1 VNTAAMPVHRPAG
14 PENGDR
20 SVLNATQRQAGR
32 RLLLPREH
40 GAWGMVSL
48 PFLAGA
54 VVGGDWVTVR
64 VLAALLAVFSVI
76 LLREPLLFYWR
87 QRAARNKYGCPSRP
101 AAASGGYER
110 RNALLSL
117 LIYCLGGAIAG
128 LYLAAQL
135 PLVPLLL
142 LGCGAALLT
151 VVAAHFTVRNYQ
163 RHPVLQIASAMGLT
177 SSSLVAYLASSGRWE
192 APAFWIWGLFAAH
205 SSVSVLIVH
214 ARLETMIA
222 AKTSASAPTAD
233 RRNAWI
239 AQAGIGLLL
248 ATLAISGRPWLVLPF
263 LPPLLLHIWE
273 LRQFQPEKLHRL
285 PMRRVGWMQL
295 TASVA
300 FCLLLIAV
308 WR

>member
-1 VNTAAMPVHRPAG
+1 MNTAAMPVQRPAC
-14 PENGDR
+14 PENGHR
-20 SVLNATQRQAGR
+20 SGLNVTQRQTGR

-54 VVGGDWVTVR
+54 VVGGDWATLR
-64 VLAALLAVFSVI
+64 VLAALVAVFSVF
-76 LLREPLLFYWR
+76 LLREPLLFFWR
-87 QRAARNKYGCPSRP
+87 QRVARNKYGTPSRF
-101 AAASGGYER
+101 ATASGGYDR
-110 RNALLSL
+110 RSARLSL
-117 LIYCLGGAIAG
+117 LIYCSVGAIAG

-135 PLVPLLL
+135 PFTPLLL

-151 VVAAHFTVRNYQ
+151 LVAAHLTVRNYQ
-163 RHPVLQIASAMGLT
+163 RHPVLQIAIVVGLT
-177 SSSLVAYLASSGRWE
+177 SSSLMAYLASSGHWE

-205 SSVSVLIVH
+205 SSVSVLVVH

-222 AKTSASAPTAD
+222 AKTSASAPTTD

-239 AQAGIGLLL
+239 AQACIGLLM
-248 ATLAISGRPWLVLPF
+248 ATLAIRGRLWLVLPF
-263 LPPLLLHIWE
+263 LAPLLLHIWE
-273 LRQFQPEKLHRL
+273 LRQFRPEKLHRL

-295 TASVA
+295 TASLA